1 MGMFEKAVADTEQHL
16 NKYFSIATGP
26 SFNPETIP
34 ARRRFLARRV
44 KLLANLLLRRKFIG
58 DHHGIGLLITRIVDD
73 CVLRAAESGWDVGG
87 EDIAKKVCI

>member
-1 MGMFEKAVADTEQHL
+1 MGMFEKAVTDAEQHL

-44 KLLANLLLRRKFIG
+44 KLLANLLRWRKSMG
-58 DHHGIGLLITRIVDD
+58 NHHGDGLLVTRIVNG
-73 CVLRAAESGWDVGG
+73 CVLKAAESGWDVGG
-87 EDIAKKVCI
+87 EDIVKKVCI